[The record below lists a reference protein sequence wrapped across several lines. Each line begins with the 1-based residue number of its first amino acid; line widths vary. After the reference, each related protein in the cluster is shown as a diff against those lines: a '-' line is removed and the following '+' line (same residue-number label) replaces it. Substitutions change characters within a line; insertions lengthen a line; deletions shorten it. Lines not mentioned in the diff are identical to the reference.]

1 MRRNL
6 SNELIVAL
14 LAAASILFAAA
25 FAVLLS
31 TSTSQRPTV
40 EPTEPTM
47 QAATAAATTTQTSPP
62 TTVATISV
70 TPEPPEASATSTPVD
85 AITEIAPANLTLTAI
100 RETVIARREQAVAS
114 PSPTATERVSAA
126 TATTLPATEAFAS
139 VTPQPPIASATSTPE
154 EQIADVAPANLTL
167 TAIRETVVA
176 RRELAAARPSPTAA
190 ESVSAATAL
199 PATEA
204 IARVTPQL
212 PEASATAT
220 PLEEET
226 EVAPA
231 NLTLTAIRETV
242 VARREQATARPSP
255 TAAEL
260 FPAAT
265 ATALPATETF
275 ARITPQPPVA
285 SATSTPV
292 KEPPEVA
299 PANLTLTAIRET
311 VVARREQ
318 AATRSSPTAA
328 ELFPAATA
336 TALPATEAF
345 ASVTP
350 GLPETSATSTPEEQ
364 IADVAP
370 ANLTQTAIRETV
382 VARRELATTL
392 PSPTSDESV
401 RAATATALPGTEAF
415 ARVTPDLPETSVT
428 STPLKV
434 PAQIAPAN
442 LTLTAIRATVVTRR
456 EQATVRPSPT
466 SDESVRAA
474 TATALPA
481 TGSIARVTPQ
491 PPEASATSTPVEEPT
506 EVAPA
511 NLTQTAIRETV
522 VARREQATVR
532 PSPTSDES
540 VRAATATA
548 LPATGSI
555 ARVTPQPPEASA
567 TSTPVEEPTE
577 VAPANLTQTAIREA
591 VVARREQATVRPS
604 PTSDESVRAATATA
618 LPATEAIARV
628 TPQAPEASATSTQ
641 EEEIADVAPANLT
654 LTAIRETV
662 VARRELATTLP
673 SPTTDEPVRA
683 ATALPATET
692 FASVT
697 PDLPE
702 TSATSTPVEE
712 PAQIAP
718 ANLKLTA
725 IRETVVARREL
736 ATTLPSPTTDE
747 PVRAAT
753 ALPATEA
760 IARVTPQAPEASATS
775 TQEEEIA
782 DVAPANL
789 TLTAI
794 RETVVARRELATT
807 LPSPTAT
814 ERVSAATSTALPA
827 TEAFASV
834 TPQPPV
840 TSATSTPVEEET
852 SIEPANLALT
862 AIRETVVARRELA
875 ATRPSPTADEP
886 ASAATATALPATEAF
901 ASVTPQLP
909 IASATSTPEEE
920 PTAGAP
926 ANLTLTAIRE
936 AVVARRELAAA
947 RPSPTSVEP
956 VRAAT
961 ATATK
966 QIASVTP
973 QLPEASATSTSV
985 EEPAQIAPANL
996 TLTAIR
1002 EAVVAR
1008 REQATARQSP
1018 TSAEPVSAA
1027 TATTTDEIASVTPEP
1042 PVASATSTSEEQIA
1056 DVAPANLTLTA
1067 IRETVVAR
1075 REQATARPSPTSAEP
1090 VRAATATALPATEAF
1105 ASVTPQPPEAS
1116 ATLRPLKE
1124 PAQVAPANLTLTAI
1138 RETVVARREQATT
1151 RPSPTADESVSAATA
1166 LPATE
1171 AFASVTPDLP
1181 ETSVTSTPVEE
1192 LTAVAPAN
1200 LTLTA
1205 IRETVVARRE
1215 LATTLPSP
1223 TADESVSAATALP
1236 ATEAMASV
1244 TPEPPIA
1251 SATSTQE
1258 EEIIDVAPANLT
1270 LTAIRETVV
1279 ARREQATTLPSPTSD
1294 ESVRAATALPATETF
1309 ASVTSTPVEEPTE
1322 VAPANLTLTAI
1333 RETVVA
1339 RREQAT
1345 TRPSPTA
1352 DEPVRAATAT
1362 ALPATEAFARVTP
1375 QPPEAS
1381 ATSTPVEEPTA
1392 GAPANL
1398 TLTAIR
1404 ETVVARREQATAR
1417 PSPTAAEPASAATA
1431 TALPATEAFA
1441 SVTPDLPETSVT
1453 STPVEEETSIAPANL
1468 TLTAIGEML
1477 LATRP
1482 SPVQAPVSHLTPTST
1497 PLPDYLIYLIP
1508 TPTAFGAIEDSFRS
1522 DCEIER
1528 DWLSYEVK
1536 EGDTLLSLAL
1546 STGSSLIELR
1556 EGNCYT
1562 PVRGIFA
1569 GERLLVPRL
1578 PASPAATPAPIV
1590 VASDEAAEVI
1600 GCDRPLAQILLP
1612 APHAQVEGVFAII
1625 GSAQLPAG
1633 ARYRLAVKP
1642 GWSEVYYPY
1651 LESDVAV
1658 GNDVLALV
1666 NTEIFGLGAHRVQLS
1681 VADSAG
1687 ELIEGGIC
1695 EIPIM
1700 FGSP

>member
-6 SNELIVAL
+6 GNELIVAL

-40 EPTEPTM
+40 EPTEPTI
-47 QAATAAATTTQTSPP
+47 QAATLAATTTQTSLP

-70 TPEPPEASATSTPVD
+70 TPEPPEASATSTPLKEPSQVAPANLTLT
-85 AITEIAPANLTLTAI
+85 AIRETVVARRELTTASPLQTTAEPVPAATATALLATEAFASVTPQPPEASATSTSVEEITDIAPANLTLTAI
-100 RETVIARREQAVAS
+100 RETVVARREQATTL
-114 PSPTATERVSAA
+114 PSPTSDESVRAA
-126 TATTLPATEAFAS
+126 TALPATEAFAS
-139 VTPQPPIASATSTPE
+139 VTPQPPVASATSTPLKKPA
-154 EQIADVAPANLTL
+154 QVAPANLTL

-176 RRELAAARPSPTAA
+176 RRELAAARPSPTAT
-190 ESVSAATAL
+190 ERVSAATATAL
-199 PATEA
+199 PATETFA
-204 IARVTPQL
+204 SVTPE
-212 PEASATAT
+212 PPVASATST
-220 PLEEET
+220 QEEEIID
-226 EVAPA
+226 VAPA

-242 VARREQATARPSP
+242 VARRE
-255 TAAEL
+255 L
-260 FPAAT
+260 
-265 ATALPATETF
+265 
-275 ARITPQPPVA
+275 
-285 SATSTPV
+285 
-292 KEPPEVA
+292 
-299 PANLTLTAIRET
+299 
-311 VVARREQ
+311 
-318 AATRSSPTAA
+318 AATRPSPTAA

-827 TEAFASV
+827 TEAFARV

-852 SIEPANLALT
+852 EVAPANLTLT

-875 ATRPSPTADEP
+875 AARPSPTSDEPVSSPTATETEETGSVTPEPPEASATATPLKEPAQIAPANLTLTAIRETVVARRDQAAARPSPTAAEP
-886 ASAATATALPATEAF
+886 VSTSTATATEEI
-901 ASVTPQLP
+901 ASVTPEP
-909 IASATSTPEEE
+909 PEASATATPVDES
-920 PTAGAP
+920 TAGAP

-936 AVVARRELAAA
+936 AVVARRELAAT
-947 RPSPTSVEP
+947 RPSPTADE
-956 VRAAT
+956 
-961 ATATK
+961 
-966 QIASVTP
+966 
-973 QLPEASATSTSV
+973 L
-985 EEPAQIAPANL
+985 
-996 TLTAIR
+996 
-1002 EAVVAR
+1002 
-1008 REQATARQSP
+1008 
-1018 TSAEPVSAA
+1018 VSAA

-1067 IRETVVAR
+1067 IREAVVAR
-1075 REQATARPSPTSAEP
+1075 REQETARPSPTAAEP
-1090 VRAATATALPATEAF
+1090 IRAATATATKEI
-1105 ASVTPQPPEAS
+1105 ASDTPQPPEAS
-1116 ATLRPLKE
+1116 TTSTQE
-1124 PAQVAPANLTLTAI
+1124 EESTEVAPANLTLTAI
-1138 RETVVARREQATT
+1138 RATVVTRREQAAA

-1171 AFASVTPDLP
+1171 AFASVTPQL
-1181 ETSVTSTPVEE
+1181 
-1192 LTAVAPAN
+1192 
-1200 LTLTA
+1200 
-1205 IRETVVARRE
+1205 
-1215 LATTLPSP
+1215 
-1223 TADESVSAATALP
+1223 
-1236 ATEAMASV
+1236 
-1244 TPEPPIA
+1244 PIA
-1251 SATSTQE
+1251 SATSTPE
-1258 EEIIDVAPANLT
+1258 EQIAD
-1270 LTAIRETVV
+1270 
-1279 ARREQATTLPSPTSD
+1279 
-1294 ESVRAATALPATETF
+1294 
-1309 ASVTSTPVEEPTE
+1309 

-1362 ALPATEAFARVTP
+1362 ALPATETFASVTP
-1375 QPPEAS
+1375 QPPVAS
-1381 ATSTPVEEPTA
+1381 ATATTLKESA
-1392 GAPANL
+1392 QIAPANL

-1404 ETVVARREQATAR
+1404 ETVVTRREQATAR
-1417 PSPTAAEPASAATA
+1417 PSPTAVELFPAA

-1497 PLPDYLIYLIP
+1497 PLPDYLIYLVP

-1522 DCEIER
+1522 DCEIAR
-1528 DWLSYEVK
+1528 GWLSYEVK

-1569 GERLLVPRL
+1569 GERLIVPRL

-1625 GSAQLPAG
+1625 GSAHLPAG